1 MQTLNQS
8 NRLNT
13 IALSFIH
20 FIYFEAI
27 SSVKT
32 KKNRGVGLSPPG
44 SNRNRNQFVCLSF
57 GVNPLNWQ
65 SFMET
70 GEMACSTTAGFSRRR
85 TLKC

>member
-13 IALSFIH
+13 IALSLIH

-32 KKNRGVGLSPPG
+32 KKK
-44 SNRNRNQFVCLSF
+44 
-57 GVNPLNWQ
+57 
-65 SFMET
+65 T
-70 GEMACSTTAGFSRRR
+70 GELVYLPPEVTETETSLSVWV
-85 TLKC
+85 LV